1 MKKLLSL
8 ILATLMLLGCVA
20 AFSACADEETLVC
33 GVTIFENMNE
43 KDANGN
49 WTGFESEFAMAVGE
63 ILGMKVEFQEIIWE
77 QKYNELNSGAIDCIW
92 NGFTAN
98 SNEDDGTARNT
109 LVDFSTY
116 YMQNA
121 QCIVR
126 KGGSDISDWSAMSE
140 KPVAYEAGSAADSL
154 VKGSAPENAIKKP
167 VSTQM
172 NAINEVLMETAAY
185 AVVDVL
191 LAQSIC
197 GKGDYASLVINN
209 GIELGVEYYAVGFKK
224 GSTLTAKVNA
234 EFVKLAQNGYVQQ
247 LAQKYNLTN
256 SLLLGLE

>member
-1 MKKLLSL
+1 MKKFLTLLL
-8 ILATLMLLGCVA
+8 TIVLT
-20 AFSACADEETLVC
+20 FSAVMGLTACTDKEVITVGYTLYEPMNYEDENGKLV
-33 GVTIFENMNE
+33 
-43 KDANGN
+43 
-49 WTGFESEFAMAVGE
+49 GFDTELAKEVFSN
-63 ILGMKVEFQEIIWE
+63 LGYKVRFKLIEWSS
-77 QKYNELNSGAIDCIW
+77 KYLELNSGTIDCIW

>member
-1 MKKLLSL
+1 MKKFLTLLL
-8 ILATLMLLGCVA
+8 TIVLT
-20 AFSACADEETLVC
+20 FSAVMGLTACTDKEVITVGYTLYEPMNYEDENGKLV
-33 GVTIFENMNE
+33 GFDTELAKEVFSNLGYKVRFKLIE
-43 KDANGN
+43 
-49 WTGFESEFAMAVGE
+49 WTS
-63 ILGMKVEFQEIIWE
+63 
-77 QKYNELNSGAIDCIW
+77 KYLELNSGTIDCIW

-98 SNEDDGTARNT
+98 SKEDDGTARNT

-154 VKGSAPENAIKKP
+154 VKASAESAIKKP

-172 NAINEVLMETAAY
+172 NAINEVLLGTADY

-209 GIELGVEYYAVGFKK
+209 GIDLGVEYYAVGFKK

-247 LAQKYNLTN
+247 LAQRYNLTN